1 MIPRS
6 SRKTSHGARRA
17 QPAAG
22 RWSLLAAFCLVLAAC
37 GDKPATEAAPA
48 EVVDPSIVA
57 ASEALQARIKI
68 APIAAEPFSDV
79 LRVAGRIDFD
89 RQRMA
94 RIGAP
99 VTGRVTDINT
109 TLGAAVKPGDVLARL
124 HSTELG
130 SAQLAYLKARA
141 QSELQQN
148 ARERARLLFAADVIG
163 KAELQRRENEY
174 AVAAAELRAASDQL
188 SVLGM
193 SPSAIARMGQSGEIS
208 SFSPV
213 VSTLRGSVVELN
225 VSPGQVVQPA
235 DALFTVADLSRV
247 WAVAEVPEQQADLVA
262 AGQTVDIEVP
272 ALGNRKISGELIFVG
287 QVVDPVT
294 RTVPVRTAI
303 DNADGRLKP
312 AMLATMLITSRP
324 TEQLVIPASAV
335 VRFENEDLVYVEIE
349 PGRFRATQVQ
359 MGASYNGKRAVASGL
374 KAGDRVVV
382 EGAFHL
388 NNQRAGVDPE

>member
-1 MIPRS
+1 MIPRPF
-6 SRKTSHGARRA
+6 RTTSHGARRTL
-17 QPAAG
+17 PAAA
-22 RWSLLAAFCLVLAAC
+22 RWSLLAAVCLVLAAC
-37 GDKPATEAAPA
+37 GDKPANEAEPA
-48 EVVDPSIVA
+48 EVLDPSIVV
-57 ASEALQARIKI
+57 ASEAMLARIKI
-68 APIAAEPFSDV
+68 APVSTEPFSDV

-130 SAQLAYLKARA
+130 SAQLAYLKAKA

-213 VSTLRGSVVELN
+213 VSTLRGSVVEFK

-235 DALFTVADLSRV
+235 DSLFTVADLSRV

-287 QVVDPVT
+287 QVVDPAT
-294 RTVPVRTAI
+294 RTVPVRTSI

-312 AMLATMLITSRP
+312 AMLATMLIASRP

-349 PGRFRATQVQ
+349 PGRFRATHVQ
-359 MGASYNGKRAVASGL
+359 MGASSNGKRVVASGL
-374 KAGDRVVV
+374 KAGERIVV

-388 NNQRAGVDPE
+388 NNQRADVDPE

>member
-1 MIPRS
+1 MIQRLS
-6 SRKTSHGARRA
+6 SS
-17 QPAAG
+17 AA
-22 RWSLLAAFCLVLAAC
+22 LLALCFTLAAC
-37 GDKPATEAAPA
+37 GDKPATEAAPQ
-48 EVVDPSIVA
+48 ETVDPSIVVA
-57 ASEALQARIKI
+57 DEAMLARVKVASVAM
-68 APIAAEPFSDV
+68 EPFSDV

-94 RIGAP
+94 RIGAS
-99 VTGRVTDINT
+99 VTGRVTDITT
-109 TLGAAVKPGDVLARL
+109 TLGATVKPGDVLARL

-130 SAQLAYLKARA
+130 SAQLAYLKAKA

-174 AVAAAELRAASDQL
+174 AVAAAELRAAYDQL

-193 SPSAIARMGQSGEIS
+193 SASAIARMGKSGEIS

-213 VSTLRGSVVELN
+213 VSTLHGSVVEFK

-262 AGQTVDIEVP
+262 EGQTVDIEVP
-272 ALGNRKISGELIFVG
+272 ALGNRRIKGELIYVG
-287 QVVDPVT
+287 QVVNPST
-294 RTVPVRTAI
+294 RTVLVRTSI

-312 AMLATMLITSRP
+312 AMLATMLIVSRP

-359 MGASYNGKRAVASGL
+359 TGGTYNGKRVVVSGL
-374 KAGDRVVV
+374 KAGDRVAV

-388 NNQRAGVDPE
+388 NNQRTGVDPE

>member
-359 MGASYNGKRAVASGL
+359 MGALYNGKRAVASGL

>member
-6 SRKTSHGARRA
+6 FRKTSPGARRVH
-17 QPAAG
+17 PAAG

-37 GDKPATEAAPA
+37 GDKPAAEAEPA
-48 EVVDPSIVA
+48 EMLDPSIVV
-57 ASEALQARIKI
+57 ASEAMQARIKV
-68 APIAAEPFSDV
+68 APIATEPFSDV

-130 SAQLAYLKARA
+130 SAQLAYLKAKA

-174 AVAAAELRAASDQL
+174 AVAAAELRAAYDQL

-193 SPSAIARMGQSGEIS
+193 SPSVISRMGQSGEIS

-213 VSTLRGSVVELN
+213 VSTLRGSVVEFK

-294 RTVPVRTAI
+294 RTVPVRTSI

-312 AMLATMLITSRP
+312 AMLATMLIASRP

-349 PGRFRATQVQ
+349 PGRFRATHVQ
-359 MGASYNGKRAVASGL
+359 MGASYNGKRSVASGL

-388 NNQRAGVDPE
+388 NNQRTGVDPE